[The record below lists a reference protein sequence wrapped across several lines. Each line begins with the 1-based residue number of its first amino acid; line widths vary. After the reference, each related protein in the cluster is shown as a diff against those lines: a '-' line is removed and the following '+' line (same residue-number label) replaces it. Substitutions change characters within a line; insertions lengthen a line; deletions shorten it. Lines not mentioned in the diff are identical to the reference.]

1 MKTYLDAALDG
12 KNDWWRYLIGYP
24 FILITWLLLGA
35 IPVIALSV
43 FVTFDGDP
51 QTILAVTGFVGINP
65 LLNFAVNMFT
75 FIPFILATSVAV
87 IWIHRRHLRTLITPA
102 AQIEWKRLFFSAA
115 VWAVLAGIAA
125 LTEALLH
132 PGRYAFTPDL
142 KTLVPFAVLAVIM
155 LPLQTSAEEFF
166 FRGYILQNIGLKIK
180 NIWILSVISGIL
192 FTLPHL
198 PNPEVSANPILV
210 PLFYFF
216 FGAFAALITL
226 RDNGLELA
234 LGMHMGNNLFTAI
247 FANYSITALASP
259 SLFLIQEFD
268 VIYNLIAP
276 VVQMIAFYFLFFKLW
291 PKKIIADPALL
302 ES

>member
-1 MKTYLDAALDG
+1 
-12 KNDWWRYLIGYP
+12 
-24 FILITWLLLGA
+24 
-35 IPVIALSV
+35 
-43 FVTFDGDP
+43 
-51 QTILAVTGFVGINP
+51 
-65 LLNFAVNMFT
+65 
-75 FIPFILATSVAV
+75 
-87 IWIHRRHLRTLITPA
+87 
-102 AQIEWKRLFFSAA
+102 
-115 VWAVLAGIAA
+115 
-125 LTEALLH
+125 
-132 PGRYAFTPDL
+132 
-142 KTLVPFAVLAVIM
+142 
-155 LPLQTSAEEFF
+155 
-166 FRGYILQNIGLKIK
+166 LKIK